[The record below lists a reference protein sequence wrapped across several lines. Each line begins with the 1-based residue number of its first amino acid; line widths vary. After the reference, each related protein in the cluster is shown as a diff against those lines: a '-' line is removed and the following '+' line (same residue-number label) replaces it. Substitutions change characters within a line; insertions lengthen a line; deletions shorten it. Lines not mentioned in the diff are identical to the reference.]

1 LDILKPNVIKMQ
13 AREDVNGLI
22 KAFRHKDFT
31 VRRSAAEALGEVGDE
46 RAAKQ
51 HTLTSFAGV

>member
-1 LDILKPNVIKMQ
+1 MQ